1 MSGLFIVLEGIDGSG
16 KSTQFEELV
25 KKLSNL
31 NLEVIATREPGGTIL
46 SEAIRELLL
55 NRKEGKGMDQ
65 MAELLL
71 FLAARAQLLNEVIR
85 PALDKGAVVI
95 ADRFALSSV
104 AYQGGGREL
113 GTEWVAKICC
123 EVFQDTIPN
132 LNILVDVQVDEG
144 AQYSSLGP
152 TVIVN
157 GKGKVEEVFAT
168 IWKEVGALQL
178 EGRALCDY
186 EEKRVKGLL

>member
-144 AQYSSLGP
+144 KNVGVVKKKTEWRAQG
-152 TVIVN
+152 IV
-157 GKGKVEEVFAT
+157 F
-168 IWKEVGALQL
+168 
-178 EGRALCDY
+178 
-186 EEKRVKGLL
+186 

>member
-123 EVFQDTIPN
+123 EVFQVYDS
-132 LNILVDVQVDEG
+132 EFK
-144 AQYSSLGP
+144 YS
-152 TVIVN
+152 
-157 GKGKVEEVFAT
+157 
-168 IWKEVGALQL
+168 
-178 EGRALCDY
+178 C
-186 EEKRVKGLL
+186 